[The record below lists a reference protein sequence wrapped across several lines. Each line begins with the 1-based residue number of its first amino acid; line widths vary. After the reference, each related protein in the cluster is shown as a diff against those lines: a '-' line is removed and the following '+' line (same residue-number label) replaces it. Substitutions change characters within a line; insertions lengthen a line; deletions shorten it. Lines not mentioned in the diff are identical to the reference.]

1 MRLSWEHVDG
11 RRGAH
16 ILGVW
21 VDNWHGVMHHGVQS
35 VLLGLGHEGRSLRD
49 GAKHGLSVG
58 VGCLGLGCRCV
69 LGEGQALIGA
79 ELAREGQN
87 SLALVAF
94 KSMQGDIDKVA
105 E

>member
-1 MRLSWEHVDG
+1 M
-11 RRGAH
+11 
-16 ILGVW
+16 W
-21 VDNWHGVMHHGVQS
+21 VDNRHGVMHHGVQS
-35 VLLGLGHEGRSLRD
+35 MLLGLGHERRSLRD

-58 VGCLGLGCRCV
+58 VGCLGLGCGCV

-79 ELAREGQN
+79 KLAREGQN

-94 KSMQGDIDKVA
+94 KSMQSHIDKVA